1 MSIPAKM
8 LTRIATFAKDKKCC
22 ERRESAAKDVKMLR
36 KTIYVAN
43 VAKDA
48 KVAKHPEPEG
58 REDLGGG

>member
-1 MSIPAKM
+1 MMRK
-8 LTRIATFAKDKKCC
+8 T
-22 ERRESAAKDVKMLR
+22 R

>member
-1 MSIPAKM
+1 M

-43 VAKDA
+43 DAKDT
-48 KVAKHPEPEG
+48 KDDICCECCER
-58 REDLGGG
+58 RESSEAP

>member
-1 MSIPAKM
+1 M

-43 VAKDA
+43 GAKDDICC
-48 KVAKHPEPEG
+48 E
-58 REDLGGG
+58 